1 MEQPVN
7 AKTMSRARD
16 AWYEMF
22 LAMRT
27 ILIDTQ
33 DYSRT
38 DRRMMA
44 RDLGDIY
51 WLWDSVNKRAFASR
65 RMSDFVIAVQKEMFR
80 DHFFFDKMEK
90 VELEPLSQNRWL
102 RLTRSASRQL
112 TRSRR
117 TRFSHSLG

>member
-1 MEQPVN
+1 
-7 AKTMSRARD
+7 
-16 AWYEMF
+16 MF

-44 RDLGDIY
+44 RDLGDVC